1 MGEPGSPA
9 LRAVLFEQQKELFP
23 SSTLPSRDPPFAL
36 LEPAPALEKGFEE
49 WAASGGSGLN
59 DSEPEDF
66 LSAIINPNEV
76 YSPGRAQTSPG
87 SDSGISDEPGSDSPQ
102 PGLGGP
108 ATFCAVICD
117 QSDPLHSDVVSIQLG
132 DWSPPLLIPDACI
145 VNELPSAPPSAVA
158 RPGTVPMVVSAGDM
172 QAAVALGCGAWR
184 KGREDPTPGSA
195 ESDSLQQ
202 LQFPDL
208 FLTDE
213 EKRLLSQE
221 GVSLPSNLPLTK
233 AEERL
238 LKKVRRKIRNK
249 QSAQDSRRRKKE
261 YIDGLE
267 SRVAAC
273 SVQNQQLQKKVQEL
287 EKHNV
292 SLLGQLRKLQALMKP
307 TSSKAAQTST
317 CILIL
322 IVSLGLII
330 FPSYSPLHRGS
341 RGSQDD
347 YQPTGVI
354 SRNILNQ
361 GEFSELAEAPGP
373 KEPSAPEPEPPPGEQ
388 LGSEAAVEEGVE
400 GADGGPTLLG
410 AGSQKK
416 GTNTSAQAQP
426 EQQAQFTLVSGS
438 QPQRTGLSALT
449 PCPASL
455 QLGHLTP
462 VPPAESAP
470 GALLGRLERQ

>member
-1 MGEPGSPA
+1 MGPPAAPSWRLALSNQGCCGNAAFSVGTGTDFPRHQPALSAQMGEPDSPA

-23 SSTLPSRDPPFAL
+23 SSTVPSRDPPFAL
-36 LEPAPALEKGFEE
+36 LEPAPALEKGFDE
-49 WAASGGSGLN
+49 WAVSGGSGLN

-66 LSAIINPNEV
+66 LNAIINPNEV
-76 YSPGRAQTSPG
+76 YSPSRAQASPG

-108 ATFCAVICD
+108 GTFCAIICD
-117 QSDPLHSDVVSIQLG
+117 QSDPLHSNVVSIQLG

-158 RPGTVPMVVSAGDM
+158 SPGTVPMVVSAGDM
-172 QAAVALGCGAWR
+172 QAAVAL
-184 KGREDPTPGSA
+184 
-195 ESDSLQQ
+195 Q

-267 SRVAAC
+267 SR
-273 SVQNQQLQKKVQEL
+273 
-287 EKHNV
+287 

-330 FPSYSPLHRGS
+330 FPSYSPLRRGS

-400 GADGGPTLLG
+400 GADGGPTLLV

-426 EQQAQFTLVSGS
+426 EQQVAPRGL
-438 QPQRTGLSALT
+438 PQGN
-449 PCPASL
+449 
-455 QLGHLTP
+455 G
-462 VPPAESAP
+462 P
-470 GALLGRLERQ
+470 GASRNAAKSIHADEM

>member
-9 LRAVLFEQQKELFP
+9 LQAVLFEQQKGLFP
-23 SSTLPSRDPPFAL
+23 SSTVPSQDPPFAL
-36 LEPAPALEKGFEE
+36 LEPASALKKGFEE
-49 WAASGGSGLN
+49 WAVSGGSGLN

-66 LSAIINPNEV
+66 LNVIINPNEV
-76 YSPGRAQTSPG
+76 YSPGCARASPG
-87 SDSGISDEPGSDSPQ
+87 SDSSISDEPGSDSPR
-102 PGLGGP
+102 PGSGGP
-108 ATFCAVICD
+108 AAFCAVICN
-117 QSDPLHSDVVSIQLG
+117 QSDPLHSDMVSIQLG
-132 DWSPPLLIPDACI
+132 DWLPPLLIPDACI
-145 VNELPSAPPSAVA
+145 VNELSSAPLSDVA
-158 RPGTVPMVVSAGDM
+158 RPGTVPMVVSTGDM
-172 QAAVALGCGAWR
+172 QAAVAL
-184 KGREDPTPGSA
+184 
-195 ESDSLQQ
+195 

-249 QSAQDSRRRKKE
+249 QSAQDSRRRKKD

-273 SVQNQQLQKKVQEL
+273 SAQNQQLQKKVQEL

-292 SLLGQLRKLQALMKP
+292 SLLDQLRNLQALIKP
-307 TSSKAAQTST
+307 RPSKAAQTST

-322 IVSLGLII
+322 IFSLGLVI
-330 FPSYSPLHRGS
+330 FPSYSPLRGGS
-341 RGSQDD
+341 RGSQDS

-361 GEFSELAEAPGP
+361 GEFSELAEAPSP
-373 KEPSAPEPEPPPGEQ
+373 KEPLAPEPEPPLEEQ

-400 GADGGPTLLG
+400 GAAGGPTLLG

-416 GTNTSAQAQP
+416 GTNMSAQAQL
-426 EQQAQFTLVSGS
+426 EQQAAPKGL
-438 QPQRTGLSALT
+438 PQWNG
-449 PCPASL
+449 
-455 QLGHLTP
+455 
-462 VPPAESAP
+462 P
-470 GALLGRLERQ
+470 GASRNAAKSVHADEM

>member
-1 MGEPGSPA
+1 MGPLAAPSWRLALSNQGCCGNAAFSVGTGTDFPRHQPALSAQMGEPDSPA

-36 LEPAPALEKGFEE
+36 LEPAPALEKGFDE
-49 WAASGGSGLN
+49 WAVSGGSGLN

-66 LSAIINPNEV
+66 LNAIINPNEV
-76 YSPGRAQTSPG
+76 YSPGRVQASPG

-108 ATFCAVICD
+108 GTFCAIICD

-145 VNELPSAPPSAVA
+145 VNELPSAPLSAVA
-158 RPGTVPMVVSAGDM
+158 SPGTVPMVVSAGDM
-172 QAAVALGCGAWR
+172 QAAVAL
-184 KGREDPTPGSA
+184 
-195 ESDSLQQ
+195 Q

-273 SVQNQQLQKKVQEL
+273 SVQNQQLHKKVQEL

-330 FPSYSPLHRGS
+330 FPSYSPLRRGS

-400 GADGGPTLLG
+400 GADGGPTLLV

-426 EQQAQFTLVSGS
+426 EQQVAPRGL
-438 QPQRTGLSALT
+438 PQGN
-449 PCPASL
+449 
-455 QLGHLTP
+455 G
-462 VPPAESAP
+462 P
-470 GALLGRLERQ
+470 GASRNAAKSIHADEM

>member
-9 LRAVLFEQQKELFP
+9 LRAVLFELCP
-23 SSTLPSRDPPFAL
+23 SSAIPSPDPPFAL
-36 LEPAPALEKGFEE
+36 PEPAPALEKGFEP
-49 WAASGGSGLN
+49 WAVSRGSGLN

-66 LSAIINPNEV
+66 LNMIINPNKV
-76 YSPGRAQTSPG
+76 YSPG

-102 PGLGGP
+102 PGEGAP
-108 ATFCAVICD
+108 AAFCAVVCD
-117 QSDPLHSDVVSIQLG
+117 QSNPLHSYVVSIQLG

-145 VNELPSAPPSAVA
+145 VNELPSAPPSAMP
-158 RPGTVPMVVSAGDM
+158 RPGTVPVLVSAGDM
-172 QAAVALGCGAWR
+172 QAAVAL
-184 KGREDPTPGSA
+184 
-195 ESDSLQQ
+195 

-233 AEERL
+233 AEERV

-273 SVQNQQLQKKVQEL
+273 SAQNQQLQKKVQEL

-292 SLLGQLRKLQALMKP
+292 SLLGQLRQAAALIKP

-317 CILIL
+317 CVLIL
-322 IVSLGLII
+322 IFSLGLIL
-330 FPSYSPLHRGS
+330 FPSYSPLRGGAQ
-341 RGSQDD
+341 GSQGG

-361 GEFSELAEAPGP
+361 GEFSELAEAPGTQ
-373 KEPSAPEPEPPPGEQ
+373 EPPAPEPEPPLGEQ
-388 LGSEAAVEEGVE
+388 LGPEAVAEDGVE
-400 GADGGPTLLG
+400 GADG
-410 AGSQKK
+410 SQK
-416 GTNTSAQAQP
+416 GTNMTTQAQL
-426 EQQAQFTLVSGS
+426 EQPAAPMGL
-438 QPQRTGLSALT
+438 PQGNGAGASRDAAKSAH
-449 PCPASL
+449 
-455 QLGHLTP
+455 GD
-462 VPPAESAP
+462 EM
-470 GALLGRLERQ
+470 

>member
-9 LRAVLFEQQKELFP
+9 LQAVLFELCP
-23 SSTLPSRDPPFAL
+23 SSAVPSPDPPFARP
-36 LEPAPALEKGFEE
+36 EPAPPPEQGFET
-49 WAASGGSGLN
+49 WAVSGGSGLN

-66 LSAIINPNEV
+66 LNVLINPNEV
-76 YSPGRAQTSPG
+76 YSLGSAQASPG

-102 PGLGGP
+102 PGEGAP
-108 ATFCAVICD
+108 AAFCAVVCD
-117 QSDPLHSDVVSIQLG
+117 PSEPLPSDVVSIQLG
-132 DWSPPLLIPDACI
+132 DWPPPLLIPDACI

-158 RPGTVPMVVSAGDM
+158 RPGTVPVLVSAGDM
-172 QAAVALGCGAWR
+172 QAAVAL
-184 KGREDPTPGSA
+184 
-195 ESDSLQQ
+195 Q

-267 SRVAAC
+267 SR
-273 SVQNQQLQKKVQEL
+273 
-287 EKHNV
+287 
-292 SLLGQLRKLQALMKP
+292 SLLGQLRKLQALIKP

-317 CILIL
+317 CVLIL
-322 IVSLGLII
+322 IFSLGLILC
-330 FPSYSPLHRGS
+330 PSYSPLRGGAQGS
-341 RGSQDD
+341 RGG
-347 YQPTGVI
+347 YQPTGVL

-373 KEPSAPEPEPPPGEQ
+373 QEPPAPEPEPPLGEQ
-388 LGSEAAVEEGVE
+388 LGPEAAVQDGVE
-400 GADGGPTLLG
+400 GADG
-410 AGSQKK
+410 SQK
-416 GTNTSAQAQP
+416 GTNVSAQAQL
-426 EQQAQFTLVSGS
+426 EQPAAPMGL
-438 QPQRTGLSALT
+438 PQGN
-449 PCPASL
+449 
-455 QLGHLTP
+455 G
-462 VPPAESAP
+462 P
-470 GALLGRLERQ
+470 GASRDAAKSAHGDEM